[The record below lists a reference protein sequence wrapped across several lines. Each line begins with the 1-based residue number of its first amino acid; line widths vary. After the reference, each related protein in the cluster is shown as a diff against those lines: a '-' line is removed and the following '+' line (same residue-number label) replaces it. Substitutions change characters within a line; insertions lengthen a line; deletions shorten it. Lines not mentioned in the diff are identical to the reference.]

1 MNYDQYGRSLATEN
15 DLIDELHRDPDIDIS
30 LFYVSGHDLSRY
42 AKSLERYYLDD
53 WSSPCLYQPFDVS
66 VDEFDRLCQQTWYMP
81 KEYQDLDIANWLLE
95 LCDTDAKLQRVGQEI
110 LLYQERDLMPLLKM
124 LKYMVD
130 VLRKNNIVWGVGRG
144 SSVSSYVLYLIGVH
158 HIDSMYYDLDIGEF
172 LRNK

>member
-1 MNYDQYGRSLATEN
+1 MNYDQYGRSVATEN

-30 LFYVSGHDLSRY
+30 LFYVSDHDLSRY
-42 AKSLERYYLDD
+42 AKSLERYYLAD
-53 WSSPCLYQPFDVS
+53 WSRPRLYQPLDVS

-81 KEYQDLDIANWLLE
+81 KEYQDLDIAKWLLE

-130 VLRKNNIVWGVGRG
+130 ILRKNNIVWGVGRG

>member
-15 DLIDELHRDPDIDIS
+15 DLIDELHRNPDIDIS

-42 AKSLERYYLDD
+42 AKSLKRYYLDD
-53 WSSPCLYQPFDVS
+53 WPSPCLYQPFDVS